1 MFVLG
6 SCTLWLMSVAA
17 IADIVFPYR
26 SHLPRDVAVNTLFLL
41 AVDGTSIDDMATSLA
56 VTINRMYNV
65 GSAGATDPL
74 GAYMSNVIDR
84 DLCHVALYD
93 PLLPK
98 GSRPP
103 HTHAFGVA
111 AATDAGD
118 MPLEVALCVTMVGA
132 NPTVSGGDDIIIK
145 RRRGRNFIGPF
156 NAVVMGS
163 DGAGG
168 VGRPS
173 SQLQADLVAA
183 YNDLLAS
190 QILGAGGQGVAIF
203 SPTAGDA
210 TIVGSGW
217 VDNEWDTQRRR
228 GVDPTVRTD
237 LTVGT

>member
-1 MFVLG
+1 
-6 SCTLWLMSVAA
+6 MSVAA

-41 AVDGTSIDDMATSLA
+41 AVDGTSMDDIATALA
-56 VTINRMYNV
+56 VTVNRMYNV
-65 GSAGATDPL
+65 GSDGATNPL

-84 DLCHVALYD
+84 DLCHVSIYD
-93 PLLPK
+93 PLLAP

-103 HTHAFGVA
+103 HNHAFGVA

-118 MPLEVALCVTMVGA
+118 MPLQTALCVTMVGA
-132 NPTVSGGDDIIIK
+132 NPSVSAATDVPIK
-145 RRRGRNFIGPF
+145 RRRGRNFTGPF
-156 NAVVMGS
+156 NAVVLGS

-183 YNDLLAS
+183 YNDLLGN
-190 QILGAGGQGVAIF
+190 QILGAGGQGVAIL
-203 SPTAGDA
+203 SPTEGDA

-237 LTVGT
+237 LTIGT